1 MLNSKKSKII
11 QKLLENKSNEFKRKY
26 YLLSYLSKTQ
36 VRESDSLMSEAL
48 SYVNTLHN
56 TNGKFPTEEGI
67 KDFLKETLKEDRSK
81 NKKLKFV
88 FEINDLLNRR
98 REDSIDKL
106 FEEEI
111 NKIITPIN
119 EKVNN
124 KLKEILIESIEK
136 NKSIL
141 LSEAGDERK
150 TFDASDFLDS
160 YIDDKKIAVPGSK
173 EALDAFEKNAAESA
187 EDLEYEEE
195 EVSSSD
201 NKSLNKQSAEVLL
214 RYDWL
219 LKKSQIPFI
228 RKKLKFYLPVNEPRI
243 GPNLEKIPVIDKLA
257 IIARYKLIV
266 EQNATTAAMR
276 KWEIIH
282 QIKFYLNSQQKF
294 MDAEIVAVGQRNLR
308 GDKKL
313 KFTSSPS
320 GLDHDEKRAVRSELD
335 KILVKV
341 DKSNMGSLNT
351 DAIKEDELTKLLF
364 KAAGSQRDNAQ
375 SFLEYLN
382 LEYPIGGK
390 KPAEQEV
397 MSDEEYQQYL
407 LDTEEYE
414 EKIRREEEEEYANSP
429 IDPETGEPLYTSVKK
444 SAELSR
450 LKSQKVDP
458 KDIKVVDMQ
467 MSDALKILKQNNLDL
482 TIVDKLT
489 KISQKKAL
497 SPAAEKALE
506 QALDRLS
513 QARTMHIN
521 ILPDKTKGEIHT
533 ELLDAIDQ
541 IESVNDIDSES
552 GRVISKKWEE
562 FIENNINTEEPMS
575 HADIAKVSQ
584 GAYSNTGGVR
594 QDITKQWFKS
604 MFYATDNEMKAKIYS
619 ELGKK
624 YIDAIRR
631 MDLIEDSVVG
641 IEGMRSASK
650 EEKDT
655 FKKMEAVVTDPTA
668 IESYLTEY
676 HDEEDEDTQYL
687 DELLG
692 GLSSFRVFATDYMKD
707 FYANNIWNKI
717 EADLAFAVKEY
728 FAANHPSARIGE
740 NLTKG
745 KQSKHVKP
753 EFGKSIFNFIIYWTM
768 GRTGIKDK
776 GSILPN
782 PKLELEQRKDYFL
795 KKADSVINDFN
806 KGPQQNK
813 ITNFN
818 AQKLMDDCLNI
829 RSGGKQPIIGKV
841 WAESSVM
848 SSKDFSEFLEYI
860 RNKKDK
866 DFELKFIESAFK
878 TEYYQSLLDNPL
890 KPLGNP
896 AEIDAIRKGKGS
908 DSTTDKGKP
917 ASFKGAPY
925 WFKLWKEKTKD
936 ARSDMLSKS
945 SQAAEDR
952 EQALASRKD
961 YSFLED
967 DNLDLTGWQVIYK
980 GKTAEVKDSVD
991 IDSGK
996 IEIIIDIFN
1005 AQGDVI
1011 DGEEK
1016 EVSIDDVFPAP
1027 QVN

>member
-1 MLNSKKSKII
+1 MLNSKKSKIV

-36 VRESDSLMSEAL
+36 VTESDSLMSEAL

-56 TNGKFPTEEGI
+56 TNGKFPTESGI
-67 KDFLKETLKEDRSK
+67 KDFLKETLKSDRSK

-88 FEINDLLNRR
+88 FEINDLLNRKK
-98 REDSIDKL
+98 EDSISNL

-111 NKIITPIN
+111 NKIITPLN

-124 KLKEILIESIEK
+124 KLKEILVESIEK

-173 EALDAFEKNAAESA
+173 EALDAFEKNAMQSA
-187 EDLEYEEE
+187 EELEFEEE

-266 EQNATTAAMR
+266 EQNATAAAMR

-390 KPAEQEV
+390 KSAEKEV

-407 LDTEEYE
+407 LDKEEYE
-414 EKIRREEEEEYANSP
+414 EKLRREEEEEYANSP
-429 IDPETGEPLYTSVKK
+429 IDPETGEPLYTSNVKA
-444 SAELSR
+444 AELAK
-450 LKSQKVDP
+450 LKAQKVKPEDVT
-458 KDIKVVDMQ
+458 VVKMQ
-467 MSDALKILKQNNLDL
+467 ASEALKILKQNKLDL
-482 TIVDKLT
+482 TIIDKLT
-489 KISQKKAL
+489 KISKKKPL
-497 SPAAEKALE
+497 SPAAEKAL
-506 QALDRLS
+506 QQSLDRLT
-513 QARTMHIN
+513 QASYMHIN
-521 ILPDKTKGEIHT
+521 VIPDKTKGEMHA
-533 ELLDAIDQ
+533 ELLSSIDQ
-541 IESVNDIDSES
+541 VDDVNKIDSET
-552 GRVISKKWEE
+552 GKIVSKGWDMLIDKH
-562 FIENNINTEEPMS
+562 INTEEPMPYS
-575 HADIAKVSQ
+575 DIAKASQ

-594 QDITKQWFKS
+594 QDTVKQWMKAK
-604 MFYATDNEMKAKIYS
+604 FYASNKEMKAKIYA
-619 ELGKK
+619 EIGKK

-631 MDLIEDSVVG
+631 MDLVEDSVVG
-641 IEGMRSASK
+641 IDGMPASK
-650 EEKDT
+650 KEKDA
-655 FKKMEAVVTDPTA
+655 FKKMESLITDPAA
-668 IESYLTEY
+668 IKSYLTDY

-687 DELLG
+687 DYLIS
-692 GLSSFRVFATDYMKD
+692 GLSTFRYFATKYKKD
-707 FYANNIWNKI
+707 FYAKKIWSNV
-717 EADLAFAVKEY
+717 EADLAFAIKKY
-728 FAANHPSARIGE
+728 FAVHHKHARIGE

-745 KQSKHVKP
+745 RKAGDVKD
-753 EFGKSIFNFIIYWTM
+753 EFGKNIFNKIIFVVM
-768 GRTGIKDK
+768 ERTGIKDK
-776 GSILPN
+776 GSVLPN
-782 PKLELEQRKDYFL
+782 PKLEIKERKDYL
-795 KKADSVINDFN
+795 RKVATAAVEKFN
-806 KGPQQNK
+806 SGSQPNK
-813 ITNFN
+813 IDNFDVEN
-818 AQKLMDDCLNI
+818 LVEDCFDEKAN
-829 RSGGKQPIIGKV
+829 SIIGSV
-841 WAESSVM
+841 WTAQSVM
-848 SSKDFSEFLEYI
+848 SSKDLSNFLVFI
-860 RNKKDK
+860 RNKKDVE
-866 DFELKFIESAFK
+866 FEKEVAAAAFAK
-878 TEYYQSLLDNPL
+878 EYDASNLNNPL

-896 AEIDAIRKGKGS
+896 AELEAVTRGTGS
-908 DSTTDKGKP
+908 ESLTDKGKP
-917 ASFKGAPY
+917 ASYKGAPY
-925 WFKLWKEKTKD
+925 YLKLYKEYTKKF
-936 ARSDMLSKS
+936 RNEMLSKA

-952 EQALASRKD
+952 EQALSSRKD

-1005 AQGDVI
+1005 SQGDVI

-1027 QVN
+1027 QIS